1 MTDLSNQQAHQD
13 SFASS
18 GHLPTDTGVLRL
30 AKVYAQAIVEAADRK
45 ACRREV
51 LAELGVIVR
60 DVLPK
65 VPAAYAVFAS
75 PRVSPQE
82 KGSMIDRIC
91 AGKVLPTTLHSLH
104 VLARHGRL
112 GIVAEVVTA
121 AERLANEL
129 DGRNPA
135 IITTAVPLDAA
146 EQSRIFAEI
155 ERLLSV
161 ALAPTFV
168 VNPNVLG
175 GLIVRVQDTVYDHSI
190 ATSLVRLGDRLKQR
204 SNHEIQYR
212 RDRLGTA

>member
-1 MTDLSNQQAHQD
+1 
-13 SFASS
+13 
-18 GHLPTDTGVLRL
+18 
-30 AKVYAQAIVEAADRK
+30 
-45 ACRREV
+45 
-51 LAELGVIVR
+51 
-60 DVLPK
+60 
-65 VPAAYAVFAS
+65 
-75 PRVSPQE
+75 
-82 KGSMIDRIC
+82 MIDRIC

-129 DGRNPA
+129 DGRKPA